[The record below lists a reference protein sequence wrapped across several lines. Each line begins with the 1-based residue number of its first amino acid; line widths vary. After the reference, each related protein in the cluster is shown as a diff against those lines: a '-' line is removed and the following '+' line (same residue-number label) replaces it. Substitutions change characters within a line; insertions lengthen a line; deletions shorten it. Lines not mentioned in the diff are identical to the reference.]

1 MKETLKLEPQQ
12 VIEFINYVK
21 KLKLDGLNELAS
33 ELTCIE
39 YELAEEK
46 STKIIQA
53 NSITRIDLLRK
64 ALNSVVELQQRIN
77 IIKVK
82 LTITDSEIK
91 SRYRKLED

>member
-21 KLKLDGLNELAS
+21 RLTLDELTDLTS

-39 YELAEEK
+39 YELLEETT
-46 STKIIQA
+46 TKIIQA
-53 NSITRIDLLRK
+53 NSITRIDLLKK
-64 ALNSVVELQQRIN
+64 ALNEVVDLQQRIN

-82 LTITDSEIK
+82 LIITDGETK
-91 SRYRKLED
+91 SRYRK

>member
-21 KLKLDGLNELAS
+21 KLTLDGLTDLTS

-39 YELAEEK
+39 YELMEEK
-46 STKIIQA
+46 TTKIIQA

-64 ALNSVVELQQRIN
+64 ALNEVVDLQQRIN

-82 LTITDSEIK
+82 LIITDSETK
-91 SRYRKLED
+91 SRYRK